1 MEVQLAE
8 VQASIEE
15 KKLAASKKLSD
26 DEDKRLEKV
35 RDRINALREEAAIAR
50 TNLAEA
56 QQAETRAR
64 LDRVAPT
71 IAEAAGEG
79 SGRVRRLAQSALRD
93 EERAKRALL
102 RGNKGEGDRLEERA
116 RATRERLSGI
126 IQTSDSDPLNAVE
139 KNTEIAAK
147 ALVKILAEL
156 TETEVSE

>member
-1 MEVQLAE
+1 
-8 VQASIEE
+8 
-15 KKLAASKKLSD
+15 
-26 DEDKRLEKV
+26 
-35 RDRINALREEAAIAR
+35 
-50 TNLAEA
+50 
-56 QQAETRAR
+56 
-64 LDRVAPT
+64 
-71 IAEAAGEG
+71 
-79 SGRVRRLAQSALRD
+79 LRD

-116 RATRERLSGI
+116 RATRDRLSGI